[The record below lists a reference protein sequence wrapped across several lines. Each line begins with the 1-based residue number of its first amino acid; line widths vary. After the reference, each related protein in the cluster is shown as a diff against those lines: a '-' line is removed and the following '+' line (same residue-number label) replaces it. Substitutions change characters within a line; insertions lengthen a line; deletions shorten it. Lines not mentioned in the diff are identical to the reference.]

1 MVRTVQ
7 FNKPHT
13 DSACVT
19 AMALRASDQ
28 APEPVAARHT
38 KLLANTM
45 TLPSNSIRLGIG
57 NVETRQTTFPPK
69 KKGGVGLVKD
79 DGMIF

>member
-7 FNKPHT
+7 FNKPQT

-28 APEPVAARHT
+28 APEPVAARQT
-38 KLLANTM
+38 KELAKTM
-45 TLPSNSIRLGIG
+45 RLPSKSIRL
-57 NVETRQTTFPPK
+57 K
-69 KKGGVGLVKD
+69 KLLVDLTMKGV
-79 DGMIF
+79 